1 MSETSDQRA
10 LAVSLGALADGELI
24 RLFADR
30 EVSPT
35 VTWRDMFDAADA
47 LLDPASIA
55 RALPA
60 LTRAEAQDLVDASP
74 ARTLLPE
81 GSRGV
86 LVSRALARDDGTPF
100 AAVADIV
107 RDTFPDG
114 IPELSVPEVT
124 SDPAPREA
132 AAAEDAFTNAASLA
146 DVLLLALESP
156 LGRIGSGSLGATER
170 RRLVDTGAAVTPE
183 DADMLVGLGAAV
195 GLLGSNGRAWLV
207 SRAGRDWLRK
217 PTLER
222 WESTAAAL
230 RDALPAAYRTA
241 DGGWI
246 SAYLWAGAAPFDP
259 TGPRHASEWVA
270 RFRAWGLIDTAGQQ
284 TPWSRRL
291 AEGGAAETDALRALL
306 PPEVDRV
313 YLQNDLTA
321 IAPGPLAPHLDVRL
335 RGMATRES
343 RAQASSYR
351 FSAASIGAAIT
362 AGETADSLRAFLT
375 ELSLTGLPQP
385 LAYVIE
391 RSAAEHGR
399 VQVARDE
406 ASGLTRV
413 RTDDATLAR
422 AMEVDQSLRSIALTL
437 DDDVDGNDLVT
448 HVDRDVV
455 FWALSDA
462 HYPAVAVDAD
472 GRARALDR
480 ARLAPEESAP
490 SPEDVY
496 APLVGRLRAGVGD
509 SDAAWLERELDQAVR
524 SRAVVDVTVRLPDG
538 SARVFRLEATGL
550 GGGRLRGRDKA
561 ADVER
566 TLPLS
571 HIDGVALVD

>member
-10 LAVSLGALADGELI
+10 LAVSLGAMRDDELV

-35 VTWRDMFDAADA
+35 ATWRDMFDAADA
-47 LLDPASIA
+47 LLDPASIG

-60 LTRAEAQDLVDASP
+60 LNRAEAQGLVDATAS
-74 ARTLLPE
+74 RTPLPPE
-81 GSRGV
+81 SRDA
-86 LVSRALARDDGTPF
+86 LISRALAREDGTPF
-100 AAVADIV
+100 TAVAEIV
-107 RDTFPDG
+107 GETFPDG
-114 IPELSVPEVT
+114 IPDTEIPAVT

-146 DVLLLALESP
+146 DVLLLALETP
-156 LGRIGSGSLGATER
+156 LGRIGSGSLGAGER
-170 RRLVDTGAAVTPE
+170 RRLVETGAAVTPD
-183 DADMLVGLGAAV
+183 DADLLVGLGAAV

-207 SRAGRDWLRK
+207 TRAGRDWLRK
-217 PTLER
+217 PTLDR

-230 RDALPAAYRTA
+230 RDALPSSYRSP
-241 DGGWI
+241 DGGWV

-259 TGPRHASEWVA
+259 TGPRHASEWIA
-270 RFRAWGLIDTAGQQ
+270 RFRAWGLIDTAGQE
-284 TPWSRRL
+284 TPWSRGL
-291 AEGGAAETDALRALL
+291 AAGGPAETDALRALL

-335 RGMATRES
+335 RGMAARES

-351 FSAASIGAAIT
+351 FSAASIGSAIT
-362 AGETADSLRAFLT
+362 AGETAESLRDFLT
-375 ELSLTGLPQP
+375 GLSLTGLPQP

-399 VQVARDE
+399 VRVARDE
-406 ASGLTRV
+406 ASGLTRI

-422 AMEVDQSLRSIALTL
+422 AMEVDQSLRSIALTV
-437 DDDVDGNDLVT
+437 DDDADGHDLVT

-480 ARLAPEESAP
+480 ARLAPDESAP
-490 SPEDVY
+490 SPADVY

-524 SRAVVDVTVRLPDG
+524 TRSVVDVTVRLPDG